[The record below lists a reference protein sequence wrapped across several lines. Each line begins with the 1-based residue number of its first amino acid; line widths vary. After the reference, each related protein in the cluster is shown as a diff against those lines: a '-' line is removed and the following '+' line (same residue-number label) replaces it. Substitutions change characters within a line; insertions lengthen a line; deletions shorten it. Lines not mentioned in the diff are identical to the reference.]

1 MGVEWIVTNNV
12 FFPNKLICVEKSS
25 PFYHMHSVLCSASSF
40 LLGALNKGA
49 NTSNLTS
56 ANVSKSHCVI
66 HLNTLLL

>member
-40 LLGALNKGA
+40 FGGR
-49 NTSNLTS
+49 
-56 ANVSKSHCVI
+56 
-66 HLNTLLL
+66 